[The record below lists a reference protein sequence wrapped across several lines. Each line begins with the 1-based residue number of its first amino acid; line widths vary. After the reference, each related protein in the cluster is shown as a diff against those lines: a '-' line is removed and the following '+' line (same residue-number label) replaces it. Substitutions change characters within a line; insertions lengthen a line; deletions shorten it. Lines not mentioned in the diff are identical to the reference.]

1 MDSQTKQVSEYASRM
16 DDYDKKFEE
25 NSRKFGTLLAV
36 SVFFLTSPGLLLL
49 QCLACYKASDWFG
62 VK

>member
-36 SVFFLTSPGLLLL
+36 SVFFLTGPGLLLL
-49 QCLACYKASDWFG
+49 HTVPRLLQG
-62 VK
+62 V

>member
-1 MDSQTKQVSEYASRM
+1 MLIYFCIRELKTTKSKMDSQTKQVSEYASRM

-36 SVFFLTSPGLLLL
+36 SVS
-49 QCLACYKASDWFG
+49 
-62 VK
+62 